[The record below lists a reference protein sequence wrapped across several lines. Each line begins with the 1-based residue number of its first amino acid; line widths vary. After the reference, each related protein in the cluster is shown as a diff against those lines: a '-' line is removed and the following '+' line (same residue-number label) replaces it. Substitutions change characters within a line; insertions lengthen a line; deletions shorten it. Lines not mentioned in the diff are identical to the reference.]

1 MNYKNLSPLIKTTP
15 EKIITATS
23 KLWGVTEQELL
34 EKCRRQPQAFARQVA
49 MFLTYK
55 LTNLSTTNVGKC
67 FSNRNHATILWA
79 IKRVMEA
86 MESEPQI
93 KHAVIELEK
102 YLTKQHEKNRSI

>member
-15 EKIITATS
+15 EKIIAATS
-23 KLWGVTEQELL
+23 KLWGVTEKEIL
-34 EKCRRQPQAFARQVA
+34 EKGRTQPQAFARQVA

-55 LTNLSTTNVGKC
+55 LTNLSSTNVGKY

-86 MESEPQI
+86 MQSEPNI
-93 KHAVIELEK
+93 KRAVVELEK
-102 YLTKQHEKNRSI
+102 HLTKNNEAN